1 MIYIVILMVGLAII
15 LLNLISGSFY
25 LVRQGEVIVIE
36 RLGKMHKILP
46 SGLHCV
52 VPFIDNPRSI
62 SWTYIIENDDNTGHI
77 NIKKTNYRIDMRES
91 VFNFPK
97 QNVITKDNVTMQ
109 INAIL
114 YYRVEN
120 PKAALY
126 EVEDLPKAIEML
138 TQTTL
143 RNVIGSMDLDET
155 LVSRDYINEKLRL
168 ILEEAADKWGVKVTR
183 VELQE
188 VTPPQDIRN
197 AMEKQMRA
205 ERDRRATILEAEGKK
220 QALILE
226 AEGLRESQI
235 LQAYGQAQARLKI
248 AQAEAEAINALKAAT
263 GEQDFI
269 GYLIATQY
277 VKALSEMTHGKNN
290 KVVVVPFEASALMGS
305 FASIKK
311 IFNEVQ

>member
-1 MIYIVILMVGLAII
+1 MVGLAII

-46 SGLHCV
+46 SGLHFV

-226 AEGLRESQI
+226 AEGLREAQI

-277 VKALSEMTHGKNN
+277 VKALSEMTHGKND